1 MTVHHFEAVRA
12 RRTKR
17 GRCPMCGRSVL
28 RSRTFEQTISPFNRH
43 PGGEPRTR
51 AEIRAA
57 VEAEADAWQPDFTHA
72 GCEAP

>member
-1 MTVHHFEAVRA
+1 MTVYHFEPVRA

-17 GRCPMCGRSVL
+17 GRCPMCGRPVS
-28 RSRTFEQTISPFNRH
+28 RSCTFVQTVSPFNRP

-51 AEIRAA
+51 AQVQAA

-72 GCEAP
+72 GCRAS